1 MPKLKG
7 VLMSGSVSSSVGI
20 SEPTEWYAMSATF
33 GRALK
38 AKDFLES
45 RSVRCFIPMKYEVM
59 GDRVH
64 GKKRQLGPAISNLLF
79 VNTTRSCIQSLKSEV
94 TYLQYLTR
102 PEGVRRIPIVVPERQ
117 MQQFIAVCNTYNE
130 KLVYLNPEEINL
142 EKGTPVQ
149 IVGGAFDGIEGT
161 FIKIEGVRN
170 RRVAVLV
177 PGIAAVVIADITKGC
192 LKVLD

>member
-64 GKKRQLGPAISNLLF
+64 GKKRQLVPAISNL
-79 VNTTRSCIQSLKSEV
+79 SAISHPS
-94 TYLQYLTR
+94 
-102 PEGVRRIPIVVPERQ
+102 RRR
-117 MQQFIAVCNTYNE
+117 
-130 KLVYLNPEEINL
+130 
-142 EKGTPVQ
+142 
-149 IVGGAFDGIEGT
+149 
-161 FIKIEGVRN
+161 
-170 RRVAVLV
+170 
-177 PGIAAVVIADITKGC
+177 
-192 LKVLD
+192 